1 MSHNTSEP
9 TPRASF
15 LFGSDHET
23 VKLGILKKGIT
34 SITFWFEEV
43 IFQLLN
49 QRKAKQKKKEKESMD
64 DGCFLSVVFNHYSL
78 GFHSYN

>member
-23 VKLGILKKGIT
+23 VKLGIYHEYHLLIRRRDLSVTESKKSKAKKKGK
-34 SITFWFEEV
+34 
-43 IFQLLN
+43 
-49 QRKAKQKKKEKESMD
+49 RKH
-64 DGCFLSVVFNHYSL
+64 G
-78 GFHSYN
+78 